1 MCSPNCL
8 KEIEKVYR
16 LYQRNLRHE
25 TTLGFGFSKEIY
37 LKPFQACSQ
46 KKKKRHA
53 KLQFCHKDLKEKE
66 KCNLINCAA
75 SIIINYCMILFLGD
89 YQNIEKEKEKEAII
103 SRYMNRNARYRDL
116 IQKAKSLDS
125 FIQWSGGKPILI
137 SFLFSFAISN
147 FFSWVR
153 NIPHCS
159 SKETVLTRS
168 QTFNIK
174 KKKKKSSYHI
184 LFRNFF
190 VSISC
195 TFRCNCDVVQC
206 NWEKKIMVSLYV
218 SNRQLFIICQQE
230 LQ

>member
-1 MCSPNCL
+1 MTCSPYCQ
-8 KEIEKVYR
+8 KEIEEVYL

-46 KKKKRHA
+46 KKKKKRHA

-125 FIQWSGGKPILI
+125 FIQWPGGKPILI

-147 FFSWVR
+147 FF
-153 NIPHCS
+153 
-159 SKETVLTRS
+159 LG
-168 QTFNIK
+168 
-174 KKKKKSSYHI
+174 
-184 LFRNFF
+184 
-190 VSISC
+190 
-195 TFRCNCDVVQC
+195 
-206 NWEKKIMVSLYV
+206 
-218 SNRQLFIICQQE
+218 
-230 LQ
+230 